1 MIDVASPSDLVVAPA
16 PAIHGIAMGLRDVQ
30 VTHRTAHGQVTA
42 LRGVSFLAPAGQ
54 VTLLA
59 GPNGAGK
66 SSALSTLA
74 GLQRGARGQVL
85 IDAQWVDASRTGAA
99 VRGLV
104 GWLGSD
110 PDDQLIAPRVRDDI
124 AFGLLNRG
132 DAAAIATA
140 QVDRI
145 AAQLGITSL
154 LPRSIDGL
162 SHGERQRVALAG
174 VLVLEPR
181 VLLLDEPTL
190 GLDRRGHRALLA
202 LLARYR
208 AQGMT
213 LIVASH
219 DEQLAEGWADHVVL
233 FDAGQ
238 VVLEGPRSQ
247 VVGHPAWHVVF
258 NGEPG

>member
-1 MIDVASPSDLVVAPA
+1 MARCP
-16 PAIHGIAMGLRDVQ
+16 GIAVGLRDVH
-30 VTHRTAHGQVTA
+30 VSHRTAYGQVSA
-42 LRGVSFLAPAGQ
+42 LRGASFTAPAGQ

-66 SSALSTLA
+66 SSALATLA
-74 GLQRGARGQVL
+74 GLQRAARGHVL
-85 IDAQWVDASRTGAA
+85 LGDCWHDAGRVATAA
-99 VRGLV
+99 RGVV

-110 PDDQLIAPRVRDDI
+110 PDDQLIAPRVHDDI

-132 DAAAIATA
+132 ESAANASARVAAMAEHLEIA
-140 QVDRI
+140 
-145 AAQLGITSL
+145 SL
-154 LPRSIDGL
+154 LARSIDGL

-202 LLARYR
+202 LLSSFRAR
-208 AQGMT
+208 GMT
-213 LIVASH
+213 MVVASH
-219 DEQLAEGWADHVVL
+219 DEQLADGWADHVVL

-238 VVLEGPRSQ
+238 VVLEGSRSI
-247 VVGHPAWHVVF
+247 VFVHPAWQAVF
-258 NGEPG
+258 DGDPG